1 MVRGVSFSVA
11 VAAWMLTGQQAYA
24 GNISDGSQLYR
35 AAIHVAV
42 SGLEQL
48 IANATS
54 AIGRFMVD
62 GGGDG
67 GGDGGSDG
75 SDGGDT
81 GDSDSTSGDT
91 SSSDGPSDPADSVT
105 SQANTTV
112 SDPSDP
118 TPIETPEEIA
128 IEAIPTTDPRGGF
141 DPENL
146 NSAYPTGRDD
156 SASETNEI
164 GGISTGNPVGGPGV
178 KAPVDVGINA
188 VIVSGAQSPWDA
200 IGKVSGVG
208 TVTVTGGIIAL
219 GKTPIQGEPPGGGP
233 QPPWLRLVPDLKLLN
248 GSVIPPVVPN
258 VIDVRIIR
266 YSVEAVEKP
275 NN

>member
-24 GNISDGSQLYR
+24 GNISDGNQLYR
-35 AAIHVAV
+35 AAIRVAV
-42 SGLEQL
+42 NGLEEL
-48 IANATS
+48 VAHATS
-54 AIGRFMVD
+54 SIGRFMVD

-91 SSSDGPSDPADSVT
+91 SAPDGPSDPSDPAVT
-105 SQANTTV
+105 NPTVSPEQANLTV
-112 SDPSDP
+112 
-118 TPIETPEEIA
+118 TPEEQA
-128 IEAIPTTDPRGGF
+128 IESIPTTDPRGGF
-141 DPENL
+141 DAERS
-146 NSAYPTGRDD
+146 NSAYPTVGDE

-164 GGISTGNPVGGPGV
+164 GGISGGNPVGGRGA

-200 IGKVSGVG
+200 IGKVPGVG

-219 GKTPIQGEPPGGGP
+219 GKTPIPGEPPGGGP
-233 QPPWLRLVPDLKLLN
+233 QPPWLRLVPDLKLLD